1 MLLRPSMASLKSKP
15 LILMFSDAGRFMIGL
30 DASYSISNGGWG
42 KLRDWSDLSRC
53 WNFVFSINS
62 VPMEFINSSPFSYIV
77 IEFYIWTCVSLKYT
91 STNTELIGKVKN
103 MIQVGVV
110 RKKDIIQSVK
120 TSIELAGGLK
130 IQKNSTVLIRPNAN
144 TADYP
149 PGSTNPE
156 VLKGAIRAVKEY
168 DPAKII
174 VAEKSMTTL
183 DTIKVMKYLGLYQA
197 AESEGVD
204 EILSFDDVEW
214 KKVRHKD
221 AKSWPHGFSVPVILD
236 TIDYMIA
243 LPIVKT
249 HWTALFTMGLKSQ
262 ISITSDLDRRQ
273 LPHGQKNDELFG
285 YMIAEANLVHKPD
298 FYISDATK
306 CFVTDGPNVGTLREP
321 GIVIATSDVIA
332 NDVVGLGLLKTL
344 GTIDKIQNRPVWE
357 QPQIKRAVELS
368 LGVKSRKD
376 IQIRSDGVKEIERIE
391 GNIHE

>member
-1 MLLRPSMASLKSKP
+1 MV
-15 LILMFSDAGRFMIGL
+15 
-30 DASYSISNGGWG
+30 Y
-42 KLRDWSDLSRC
+42 
-53 WNFVFSINS
+53 
-62 VPMEFINSSPFSYIV
+62 
-77 IEFYIWTCVSLKYT
+77 
-91 STNTELIGKVKN
+91 
-103 MIQVGVV
+103 VGIV

-120 TSIELAGGLK
+120 TAVGLAGGMN

-156 VLKGAIRAVKEY
+156 VLIGAIRAVKEH

-204 EILSFDDVEW
+204 EIVSFDDSEW
-214 KKVRHKD
+214 KKMRHKD
-221 AKSWPHGFSVPVILD
+221 AKSWPHGFYVPEILD

-262 ISITSDLDRRQ
+262 ISITSDRDRRQ
-273 LPHGQKNDELFG
+273 LPHGQNDDELFG
-285 YMIAEANLVHKPD
+285 NMLAEANLVHKPD

-321 GIVIATSDVIA
+321 SLVIATSDVIA
-332 NDVVGLGLLKTL
+332 NDVVGLALLKTL
-344 GTIDKIQNRPVWE
+344 GTIDEIQNRSVWE
-357 QPQIKRAVELS
+357 QPQIRRAVELG
-368 LGVKSRKD
+368 LGVKSRND
-376 IQIRSDGVKEIERIE
+376 IQIKSDGVKEIENII
-391 GNIHE
+391 GNIV

>member
-1 MLLRPSMASLKSKP
+1 M
-15 LILMFSDAGRFMIGL
+15 
-30 DASYSISNGGWG
+30 
-42 KLRDWSDLSRC
+42 
-53 WNFVFSINS
+53 V
-62 VPMEFINSSPFSYIV
+62 
-77 IEFYIWTCVSLKYT
+77 
-91 STNTELIGKVKN
+91 
-103 MIQVGVV
+103 QVGVV

-120 TSIELAGGLK
+120 TSVELAGGMK
-130 IQKNSTVLIRPNAN
+130 IKKNSTVLIRPNAN

-156 VLKGAIRAVKEY
+156 VLKGAIRAVKAY

-204 EILSFDDVEW
+204 EIISFDDGTW
-214 KKVRHKD
+214 KKVQHPE
-221 AKSWPHGFSVPVILD
+221 AKLWPHGFSVPAILD

-285 YMIAEANLVHKPD
+285 HMIAEANLVNKPD
-298 FYISDATK
+298 FYLSDATK
-306 CFVTDGPNVGTLREP
+306 CFVTDGPNVGTLKEP
-321 GIVIATSDVIA
+321 GIIIATGDVIA
-332 NDVVGLGLLKTL
+332 NDVVGLALLKTL
-344 GTIDKIQNRPVWE
+344 GTIPNIQNRSVWE
-357 QPQIKRAVELS
+357 QPQIKRAVELG
-368 LGVKSRKD
+368 LGVKSRN
-376 IQIRSDGVKEIERIE
+376 QIEVNSDGVNEIETIT
-391 GNIHE
+391 GNI